1 MSSALL
7 QKATQVVG
15 AIARSIYT
23 VIGVLT
29 VAISA
34 YAQERSSQEDS
45 PRNEALRVFL
55 DCASCDEN
63 YIRTE
68 VTFVNYVRDR
78 TLADVHVLI
87 TTQATGGGGTQYTL
101 KFIGL
106 DRFKGLENS
115 LTYSAS
121 QTSTPD
127 ERRRGLVSIFKL
139 GLVGYVADTPMASRL
154 KVTFDAPPNQQQAN
168 TVKDPWNFWV
178 FRIGASGELEAEEQN
193 NERSLS
199 GSFSANRTTDRWKF
213 DLNGSGSY
221 EREQFELEEED
232 TFTATSRNSE
242 VVALLVKS
250 LTEHWSVGGTAALG
264 TSTFENY
271 DLRSRLAPGF
281 EFNVF
286 PYRESTRRILTM
298 FYSLGLRTANYSEET
313 IFGKLSEELL
323 DHQLEASIALRQPWG
338 TASGS
343 LEVLHYLNR
352 ADKYRVEGFGEID
365 VRLFK
370 GFSLELFARGSRRRD
385 QLSLRR
391 GSATVEEILVRQRE
405 LATGYEYEIGFGFS
419 YSFGSIFNNV
429 VNPRFR
435 NVSAF

>member
-1 MSSALL
+1 LSSVLL

-106 DRFKGLENS
+106 ARFKGLENS

-127 ERRRGLVSIFKL
+127 ERRRGLVSVLKL

-168 TVKDPWNFWV
+168 AVKTRGTFGY
-178 FRIGASGELEAEEQN
+178 FASARAVN
-193 NERSLS
+193 SRPK
-199 GSFSANRTTDRWKF
+199 NRTTSAVYPVPFRQIARPIA
-213 DLNGSGSY
+213 GS
-221 EREQFELEEED
+221 
-232 TFTATSRNSE
+232 
-242 VVALLVKS
+242 
-250 LTEHWSVGGTAALG
+250 
-264 TSTFENY
+264 
-271 DLRSRLAPGF
+271 
-281 EFNVF
+281 
-286 PYRESTRRILTM
+286 
-298 FYSLGLRTANYSEET
+298 
-313 IFGKLSEELL
+313 
-323 DHQLEASIALRQPWG
+323 SI
-338 TASGS
+338 
-343 LEVLHYLNR
+343 
-352 ADKYRVEGFGEID
+352 
-365 VRLFK
+365 
-370 GFSLELFARGSRRRD
+370 
-385 QLSLRR
+385 
-391 GSATVEEILVRQRE
+391 
-405 LATGYEYEIGFGFS
+405 
-419 YSFGSIFNNV
+419 
-429 VNPRFR
+429 
-435 NVSAF
+435 